1 MDVVKTNIER
11 IGGSF
16 DIEST
21 LGEGTTFRMTIPL
34 TLTIVPALIVAS
46 GGQRY
51 AIPQASVLE
60 LVRLDADK
68 AGPGI
73 ERVHGTPL
81 YRLRGALLPVVYL
94 DRQLEPA
101 RSPWSG
107 AGVEREDRVVVNL
120 VVLRAAHR
128 TFGLVVDAVSDI
140 GEIVVKPLHKVLKEV
155 STFAGATIM
164 GDGRVVL
171 ILDVGGLARRARI
184 FSQDSSRMSLEAQPS
199 SRVVGE
205 LRQRLLIFTVA
216 GEGLMAIPLSLV
228 TRLEEFPRAL
238 VERTGARE
246 VVQYQGQILPL
257 VDFSSLTQ
265 DGKGRLAPPS
275 RSSDAAEKIPV
286 VVWSG
291 LGRLAGLKVERIV
304 DIVEEPLSI
313 LYPPRRRGSLGSAVV
328 QGRVTEILDMSE
340 LMNMEVSRATEST
353 ATPAEPTASR
363 DQIEHA
369 MV

>member
-1 MDVVKTNIER
+1 
-11 IGGSF
+11 
-16 DIEST
+16 
-21 LGEGTTFRMTIPL
+21 
-34 TLTIVPALIVAS
+34 
-46 GGQRY
+46 
-51 AIPQASVLE
+51 
-60 LVRLDADK
+60 
-68 AGPGI
+68 
-73 ERVHGTPL
+73 
-81 YRLRGALLPVVYL
+81 
-94 DRQLEPA
+94 
-101 RSPWSG
+101 
-107 AGVEREDRVVVNL
+107 
-120 VVLRAAHR
+120 
-128 TFGLVVDAVSDI
+128 
-140 GEIVVKPLHKVLKEV
+140 
-155 STFAGATIM
+155 
-164 GDGRVVL
+164 
-171 ILDVGGLARRARI
+171 
-184 FSQDSSRMSLEAQPS
+184 MSLEAQPS